1 MFKIKKST
9 EIVLCGGKRFT
20 IYHWSPSQVIRN
32 MPRIGRL
39 VAVPMGT
46 MAGSALSS
54 GDNMSDAVP
63 TAILYILDQVEE
75 GGEEI
80 INLLLEGIEVDSM
93 AGPIDI
99 DEVFDGH
106 VEDLI
111 TLLGKVVEVNY
122 GCFFGKSGFGTI
134 DTFLKRMGLARAV
147 DQLDQNLTQTE
158 T

>member
-9 EIVLCGGKRFT
+9 EVILCGGKRFT

-32 MPRIGRL
+32 MPKIGRL

-46 MAGSALSS
+46 MAGSAFS
-54 GDNMSDAVP
+54 GGEGLKDAVP
-63 TAILYILDQVEE
+63 TAILYLLDQIED

-80 INLLLEGIEVDSM
+80 INLLLAGVEVDSM
-93 AGPIDI
+93 GGPIDI

-134 DTFLKRMGLARAV
+134 DTFLQRLGLVRAV
-147 DQLDQNLTQTE
+147 EQLDQTPTE
-158 T
+158 A